1 MISVE
6 SAAKCRVVKRG
17 CGTTRTSAGAAAA
30 PFPKSWNPLLDQEL
44 PGLVLI
50 IFLPRL
56 NGKKSQINAMFI
68 KRGGVCWVV
77 EANLSPVTNPP
88 NPAALRSL
96 WGHIPVGLGMPRM
109 PWADLDSPS
118 ELPWDHLQKICWIS
132 TLCSGLWPCGV
143 WGKGSFLQSLL
154 SFLSLF

>member
-1 MISVE
+1 MQGCEKGMWHHKDIS
-6 SAAKCRVVKRG
+6 RG
-17 CGTTRTSAGAAAA
+17 CSC
-30 PFPKSWNPLLDQEL
+30 PFPKEL
-44 PGLVLI
+44 KPP
-50 IFLPRL
+50 PRS
-56 NGKKSQINAMFI
+56 GVARSGFDHFPAQTKWKEIPDAMFI

-154 SFLSLF
+154 SFLSLFLKTH